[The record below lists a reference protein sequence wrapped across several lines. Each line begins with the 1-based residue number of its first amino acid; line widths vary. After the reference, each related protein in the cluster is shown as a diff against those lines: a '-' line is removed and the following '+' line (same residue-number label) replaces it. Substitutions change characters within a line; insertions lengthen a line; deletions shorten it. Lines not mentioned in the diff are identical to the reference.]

1 MIDLSLLPDFVAESV
16 EHLEEM
22 ETNLLKLEASPG
34 NLEILNDIFR
44 SVHTIKGASEYMGM
58 IKMAELSHK
67 LETLLDMVRKEE
79 MALNREIVDTLIDAR
94 DMLTLLVNELEQSQE
109 EQTDPTAM
117 IGRIERLSNQT
128 ASQAEAASASDDES
142 SMDESSTEN
151 ESTEDGSE
159 LEDVDLEDAIE
170 RAVDDVMES
179 SPAGKAPTDPEDEPD
194 AALVEEISGDDIGD
208 PELFTIFTNQLNEA
222 FSKID
227 AHLADP
233 PRSDALISVLDQC
246 THIIETLHSSA
257 NYMGYDNLTRFYEN
271 WIMVIK
277 QAQLEAFQDGKLVW
291 PDFVRSRMKPYIN
304 KIVGLFPQLQKFR
317 VDPKQFEGRDDAGVI
332 LVPTEEPAESGEPED
347 TAILADG
354 VETDEMVSVV
364 ETTDLDLEDDVD
376 DFEAEDLEKALDDME
391 TDDDAEAE
399 SIESVIDKTEDASPP
414 APEETE
420 PEEFD
425 QKGLEAGAPSET
437 DAMESQAAPTPEEDQ
452 ALFDKLASAYD
463 FHHEDHTFGTGEG
476 RDIIDANLFSTGE
489 LTPEG
494 APEVEPRE
502 AEPEEAVQAPPDET
516 LARDQAK
523 LEPEPLIEAKPDEPQ
538 ELIELTAS
546 DEEAAPTPS
555 EALEL
560 EDETEGDAL
569 AAEAP
574 SDDQMETPAATPEIE
589 TQAEIDAMAAEEPSA
604 DQMETPAEPPES
616 EALAA
621 EAPSEDQ
628 LEEPTAAEPPQVER
642 PQVADEAA
650 QALEAPGVEAKD
662 GEEPPSQRKAKQYG
676 AAVKKSVRVDAKKID
691 DLMNQVGE
699 LVVSRAWFSQL
710 YNEMRDLQQYLKETS
725 RLEQKEMKQVRAI
738 TFRLSEATVNLG
750 RVATELQEGVMRVR
764 MLPISQLFNRYP
776 RLVRD
781 LIHDTPKKVALDI
794 RGEDTE
800 LDKMI
805 IEKISDPLIHIM
817 RNAVDHGIE
826 TTEERRRAG
835 KSETGKIILEA
846 YHESNHVVIEI
857 RDDGQGINPE
867 AIKRVALEREFVTAD
882 ELAVMS
888 RKDITSLILKPGF
901 STAAKVTHTS
911 GRGVGMDVVKKNIEK
926 LNGTLEIDSKQGVY
940 TQLRIKIPLTL
951 AIIPAL
957 LVRVGQE
964 LYTIPLAT
972 VEETLRIA
980 EEDTTTIEG
989 NEVIYIRNVTL
1000 PLVRLSELFSI
1011 AVDEQMRGKEFVV
1024 IVSTGLKKIGLVVED
1039 LIGQE
1044 EVVIKPL
1051 EDYLQE
1057 KSGFSG
1063 ATILG
1068 DGRVS
1073 LILDVYELANLTIER
1088 VTQMRGNKL
1097 SIGDIGGYRSV
1108 NPSVSERNIVNV

>member
-22 ETNLLKLEASPG
+22 ETNLLKLEAKPG

-79 MALNREIVDTLIDAR
+79 MALNRDIIDTLIDAR

-117 IGRIERLSNQT
+117 IGRIERLSAQT
-128 ASQAEAASASDDES
+128 APQEEAASASEDESFTEDDE
-142 SMDESSTEN
+142 DESTED

-159 LEDVDLEDAIE
+159 LEDVDLENAIE

-179 SPAGKAPTDPEDEPD
+179 SPAGKAQTDPEDEPD

-222 FSKID
+222 FTKID
-227 AHLADP
+227 AHLAEP
-233 PRSDALISVLDQC
+233 PRSDALLSVLDQC

-271 WIMVIK
+271 WIMAIK
-277 QAQLEAFQDGKLVW
+277 QAQLEAFQAGRISW
-291 PDFVRSRMKPYIN
+291 PDFVRSCMKPYIN

-317 VDPKQFEGRDDAGVI
+317 IDPKRFEGRDDAGVI
-332 LVPTEEPAESGEPED
+332 LLPTEEKEEPIEPEE
-347 TAILADG
+347 AARPADML
-354 VETDEMVSVV
+354 ETEEIESVV
-364 ETTDLDLEDDVD
+364 ETVGLDLEDDVD
-376 DFEAEDLEKALDDME
+376 DFGAEDLEKALDDIE

-399 SIESVIDKTEDASPP
+399 SLESVIETTEALTTPP
-414 APEETE
+414 AEETE

-425 QKGLEAGAPSET
+425 QEGLETGAPSET
-437 DAMESQAAPTPEEDQ
+437 EGMESSAAPSPEEDQ
-452 ALFDKLASAYD
+452 ALFDKLESAYD
-463 FHHEDHTFGTGEG
+463 FYHEVHTLGTGEA
-476 RDIIDANLFSTGE
+476 RDSIDANLFSKGE

-494 APEVEPRE
+494 APGVAPREPRTEEAMHTPPDVTLDADETEIEIE
-502 AEPEEAVQAPPDET
+502 AEPEHLIEEEAE
-516 LARDQAK
+516 
-523 LEPEPLIEAKPDEPQ
+523 EPEEV
-538 ELIELTAS
+538 IELTA
-546 DEEAAPTPS
+546 A
-555 EALEL
+555 
-560 EDETEGDAL
+560 DETEPPSPAEVEISAETRGEGL
-569 AAEAP
+569 AEEAP
-574 SDDQMETPAATPEIE
+574 PEDQLEEPAEPPESE
-589 TQAEIDAMAAEEPSA
+589 GLAEEAPSA
-604 DQMETPAEPPES
+604 DQMETPAAADPP
-616 EALAA
+616 
-621 EAPSEDQ
+621 
-628 LEEPTAAEPPQVER
+628 PTER
-642 PQVADEAA
+642 PQVTDEAA
-650 QALEAPGVEAKD
+650 QAPKTPEAEPKE
-662 GEEPPSQRKAKQYG
+662 GEEPPSQKKAKQYG
-676 AAVKKSVRVDAKKID
+676 AAVKKSVRVDAQKID

-781 LIHDTPKKVALDI
+781 LIHDMDKKVALDI

-826 TTEERRRAG
+826 TTEEREQAG

-857 RDDGQGINPE
+857 RDDGKGINPD
-867 AIKRVALEREFVTAD
+867 AIKAVALEREFVTAD
-882 ELAVMS
+882 ELAVMT

-989 NEVIYIRNVTL
+989 NEVIYIRNATL
-1000 PLVRLSELFSI
+1000 PLVRLSELFDI
-1011 AVDEQMRGKEFVV
+1011 PVDEQMRGKEFVV

-1088 VTQMRGNKL
+1088 MTQMRGQKVSL
-1097 SIGDIGGYRSV
+1097 GDIGGYRSV
-1108 NPSVSERNIVNV
+1108 NSTISERNIVNV